1 MLPPLVVPE
10 QGGPQ
15 SMTKFDIAAS
25 ISRPAIGV
33 YITIVVYTVLMIIW
47 LILFAKIK

>member
-1 MLPPLVVPE
+1 MVVE
-10 QGGPQ
+10 GEDR
-15 SMTKFDIAAS
+15 MIKFDIG
-25 ISRPAIGV
+25 IRTTLMSRPAIGA